1 MKEGAEILVRTCADV
16 QPSEDVVVV
25 TDAGCMPI
33 AEAVA
38 DEAREVGAV
47 VSIVIS
53 PERSIDNEEPGSP
66 VAASILGA
74 DVVFLP
80 VTLAMAH
87 TRAVREAIGAGA
99 RVLSMTAFTE
109 RMMREGG
116 LFTDFRVRQPFCQS
130 LAAMLTDGEH
140 LRVTNPS
147 GTDLSMGLVGVAGN
161 SHACLLDGPG
171 FSAVPNIEANC
182 APTQGTAEGVFV
194 CDGSIPYYGVGPIHD
209 PVTFQI
215 SEGFVTD
222 ISGGDQADFLKN
234 LLARQ
239 EDPWVYNLA
248 QFAFG
253 LNPACT
259 EFTGEMLND
268 EGVNGTVHIGI
279 GTSANLGGEVRAK
292 THFDAVTQ
300 VPTVWIDGELVLS
313 DGEILL
319 KDCSVA

>member
-1 MKEGAEILVRTCADV
+1 MKEGAKILVRTCADIRA
-16 QPSEDVVVV
+16 SEDVVVV
-25 TDAGCMPI
+25 TDMQCKLI

-38 DEAREVGAV
+38 DEAREAGAI
-47 VSIVIS
+47 VSIVVP
-53 PERSIDNEEPGSP
+53 PERSIDNEEPGP
-66 VAASILGA
+66 AVAAAILGA

-87 TRAVREAIGAGA
+87 TRAVREAIGSGA

-109 RMMREGG
+109 RMMHEGG
-116 LFTDFRVRQPFCQS
+116 LFTDFRARQPLCQR
-130 LAAMLTDGEH
+130 LAAMLTRGEQ
-140 LRVTNPS
+140 LRLTNPS
-147 GTDLSMGLVGVAGN
+147 GTDLSMSLVGVTGN

-182 APTQGTAEGVFV
+182 APTQGTTEGVFV
-194 CDGSIPYYGVGPIHD
+194 CDGSIPYYGVGPISD

-215 SEGFVTD
+215 SDGFVTD
-222 ISGGDQADFLKN
+222 ISGDDQANFLKD
-234 LLARQ
+234 LLVRQ
-239 EDPWVYNLA
+239 QDPWVYNLA

-253 LNPACT
+253 LNPTCT

-279 GTSANLGGEVRAK
+279 GTSANLGGEVTAK
-292 THFDAVTQ
+292 THFDAITRA
-300 VPTVWIDGELVLS
+300 PTVWIDDELVLS

-319 KDCSVA
+319 KDCSVV